1 LASHN
6 CGMDTEDMR
15 SLAGLISQGA
25 FRALKQLDFS
35 LDITITDLGVIALT
49 EALPTQTILT
59 GLILVDVGNG

>member
-1 LASHN
+1 
-6 CGMDTEDMR
+6 MR